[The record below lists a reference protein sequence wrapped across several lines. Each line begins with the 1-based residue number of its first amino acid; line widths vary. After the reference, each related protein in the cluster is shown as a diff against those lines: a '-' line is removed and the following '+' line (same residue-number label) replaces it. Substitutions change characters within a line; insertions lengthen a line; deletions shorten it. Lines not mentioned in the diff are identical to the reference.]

1 MPSGLRLF
9 PPSVSILGLISC
21 TRLDIGQDVQSLKS
35 DWSVLHAGL
44 KAWVLSPLQGKLKD
58 IKPTHTNTH
67 TSNN

>member
-1 MPSGLRLF
+1 MLSGLRLF

-44 KAWVLSPLQGKLKD
+44 KAWVLSPL
-58 IKPTHTNTH
+58 
-67 TSNN
+67 